1 MMVSY
6 TLADGLRVGVEH
18 LWPLAVLPVAVAL
31 LAYVVV
37 WGEYGPR
44 SASARSRRLLFGS
57 RVLVVALLVVA
68 AMGPYTVQ
76 TRETAGEP
84 SVTLLADESASMAV
98 YPNTTDSLVG
108 DIEAEGVP
116 VTRAT
121 VGSGNDSRLGDG
133 IAANLRENGTVVVLS
148 DGQVTD
154 GRSLSAAAEEANALN
169 ATVSNV
175 GISPTETERAVS
187 IAGPQTVSAG
197 LPTEFTVSLGAVEQ
211 PGPATVTVSVDGE
224 TVTTESVEAGESFTV
239 SRSFNDTGTHRMTAR
254 VEGEDVYDVNDVY
267 YRSVR
272 VVEQPDLLYVSGG
285 DYPLGEYLS
294 DLYDVT
300 EAETVP
306 GDLDNYSAVV
316 VQDRPANRLGN
327 VSALQ
332 EHVIDGGG
340 LVMVGG
346 DNAYDN
352 GGYEE
357 SPVASMLPVRVG
369 NATGG
374 TANIVLAIDVS
385 GSSKEG
391 LGVQKAVALDVLE
404 QLGDENEVGV
414 VAFNYRA
421 FRVAELQQLGGNR
434 EAIADRIRRL
444 QSGGATDIAV
454 GLQGADELMG
464 DEEGTII
471 LLSDGNDYLGPP
483 SAVANQLGREGTRI
497 IGVGAAKRVNEQK
510 MKRIASESGGSYFS
524 ASETDRLRLL
534 FGGGSRRYEG
544 QNLTIV
550 TPDTFITSGVTLTA
564 NPGQAN
570 RVAVKSGA
578 DFQVATADGEPAIAS
593 WRFGLGRVVSV
604 TAYDDDGTLGGLLR
618 RPDSLVVTKSVN
630 YAVGDPARTS
640 TGVTAVSDARVG
652 REATLTYRGENRPSA
667 EDVSVRQVGEN
678 LYEGTFTPREVGYH
692 DVLGTEYAANY
703 PAEYG
708 AFGRSQQLGSV
719 VEATGGQTFAPDDG
733 AAIARLARQQSTRVR
748 TVRDSW
754 GWLALLAALLVFLA
768 EVVGRRVQVYRGRT
782 TLESGLP

>member
-1 MMVSY
+1 MVSY

-37 WGEYGPR
+37 WGDYGSR

-57 RVLVVALLVVA
+57 RVLVVVLLVVA

-98 YPNTTDSLVG
+98 YPNTTDSLVS
-108 DIEAEGVP
+108 DVEAEGVP
-116 VTRAT
+116 VTKAT

-133 IAANLRENGTVVVLS
+133 IAANLQENGTVVVLS

-154 GRSLSAAAEEANALN
+154 GRSLSAAAEEARALN
-169 ATVSNV
+169 ATVSSV

-187 IAGPQTVSAG
+187 IAGPQTISAG

-211 PGPATVTVSVDGE
+211 SAPATVTVSVDGE
-224 TVTTESVEAGESFTV
+224 TVATESVAAGESFTV
-239 SRSFNDTGTHRMTAR
+239 SQSFNETGTHRMTAR

-272 VVEQPDLLYVSGG
+272 VVEKPDLLYVSGG
-285 DYPLGEYLS
+285 DYPLGDYLS

-340 LVMVGG
+340 LVTVGG

-404 QLGDENEVGV
+404 QLSDENKVGV

-454 GLQGADELMG
+454 GLQGADELLG

-497 IGVGAAKRVNEQK
+497 IGVGAAKRVNEPK

-524 ASETDRLRLL
+524 ASETNRLRLL
-534 FGGGSRRYEG
+534 FGGSSRRYEG

-578 DFQVATADGEPAIAS
+578 DFQIATADGEPAIAS
-593 WRFGLGRVVSV
+593 WRFGLGRVVSI
-604 TAYDDDGTLGGLLR
+604 TAYDDDGTLGDLLR
-618 RPDSLVVTKSVN
+618 KPDSLAVTKSVN

-652 REATLTYRGENRPSA
+652 REATLTYRGENRPSS
-667 EDVSVRQVGEN
+667 EDVTVRQVSEN
-678 LYEGTFTPREVGYH
+678 IYEGTFTPQEVGYH

-703 PAEYG
+703 PPEYG
-708 AFGRSQQLGSV
+708 AFGRSQQLESV

-754 GWLALLAALLVFLA
+754 GWLTLLAALLVFLA